1 MSLRCSI
8 HNKSYWYITSPNGT
22 IELYNDIIEL
32 QEINALSQNII
43 SKIKG
48 NKMIKKK
55 EHF

>member
-32 QEINALSQNII
+32 QENQCSESKYNIKDKRGQND
-43 SKIKG
+43 
-48 NKMIKKK
+48 KKK